1 MIQPLSSWKTLP
13 FEIKFKD
20 KNSPLRNPP
29 GLLFDIG
36 KILGLVRESL
46 DVKDFICSGEP
57 LATIWLHL
65 RHDMVPKSQ
74 VFGRDSTRAKFSLQK
89 SAGFALWYRR
99 NPRTCD
105 RIFGCERCY
114 MLWRTSGNDLTSFEA
129 WYGAKIPSFRTRFH
143 SRKIWRIW
151 SKRGFPGNINF
162 ILMVPDFMDMLRMYL
177 RRNLH
182 PILSRF
188 AADFAAE
195 FGQDLGRNCV
205 KT

>member
-1 MIQPLSSWKTLP
+1 MRKISYAL
-13 FEIKFKD
+13 
-20 KNSPLRNPP
+20 KNLWQR
-29 GLLFDIG
+29 F
-36 KILGLVRESL
+36 
-46 DVKDFICSGEP
+46 DFIWGMIWCQNPSYFGQNYTGE
-57 LATIWLHL
+57 
-65 RHDMVPKSQ
+65 
-74 VFGRDSTRAKFSLQK
+74 KFSRQK
-89 SAGFALWYRR
+89 SARFALWYRR

-188 AADFAAE
+188 AAEFAAE